1 MYLVEKLISISP
13 EKKIRVLFI
22 TINNKKDLLSLLSIV
37 NHQRFYFLY
46 II

>member
-13 EKKIRVLFI
+13 EKKKRVLFI
-22 TINNKKDLLSLLSIV
+22 TINNKKGLLLLSTI